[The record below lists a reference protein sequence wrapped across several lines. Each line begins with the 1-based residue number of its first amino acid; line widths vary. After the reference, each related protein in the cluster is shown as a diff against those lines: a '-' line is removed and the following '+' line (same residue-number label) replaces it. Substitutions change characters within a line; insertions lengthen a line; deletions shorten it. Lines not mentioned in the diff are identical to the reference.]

1 MKRYN
6 HIPKHLRPPVI
17 PKLKKLKS
25 GTALP
30 SILKRQLFMIL
41 GFMLFPIFGITGDEE
56 EGDEEDYDVDG
67 DDF

>member
-17 PKLKKLKS
+17 PKLRKLEGKS
-25 GTALP
+25 KIP

-41 GFMLFPIFGITGDEE
+41 GFMLLPILGISVD
-56 EGDEEDYDVDG
+56 DEEDEDDDDEDNDG
-67 DDF
+67 